1 MRIIK
6 GRMIEMLPDAKIFLD
21 VDGLSE
27 GEPSDVT
34 HVTDVTDVTASPK
47 VKPPARAQQNPRR
60 AHAAASARNADLRD
74 AP

>member
-34 HVTDVTDVTASPK
+34 DVTDVPASPK